1 MVETAVELERDA
13 VEPEKKNVI
22 TKFTMQALGERCLK
36 RLSLNFDE
44 FQNRV

>member
-1 MVETAVELERDA
+1 MVETAVELERD
-13 VEPEKKNVI
+13 VIEPEEKYVI
-22 TKFTMQALGERCLK
+22 TKFTMQVLGERCLK